1 MKKNRDKY
9 GTKVKG
15 AITVDECN
23 INDTADRID
32 IPMDSSRLN
41 EKGVDPIDTESE
53 DLNNKTVL
61 LIEDNRELR
70 FFITFLL
77 KPEFNVVLSKDGHE
91 GINAAYKHIPDLII
105 SDVMMPG
112 IDGYELCTLL
122 KNDKRT
128 SHIPV
133 ILLTASDDA
142 EGSLKGFQTGAD
154 DYITKPFTNEYLK
167 LKVRNLISAR
177 KATRR

>member
-15 AITVDECN
+15 AIPVDECN
-23 INDTADRID
+23 INVRADRID
-32 IPMDSSRLN
+32 VPINSNRLN
-41 EKGVDPIDTESE
+41 EKGIDPVDNESE
-53 DLNNKTVL
+53 YLNNKTVL

-70 FFITFLL
+70 FFISYLL
-77 KPEFNVVLSKDGHE
+77 QPEFNVVLSKDGHE

-122 KNDKRT
+122 KKDKRT

-154 DYITKPFTNEYLK
+154 DYITKPFTNEHLK
-167 LKVRNLISAR
+167 LKVRNIISAR
-177 KATRR
+177 KATR